1 MTAEIPGGYTL
12 WAKKVFQSPI
22 YKKHPLYFKA
32 FFWLVGNA
40 AFTDGYA
47 FKGRVLKRGQLIT
60 TYANFADALAYCFN
74 RAVIKPSLKE
84 IRIMLSW
91 LESEGMITVE
101 PLIDGTLTNKGRP
114 SDLTRAY
121 VGLLITVLNF
131 DTYQDMNLYR
141 GKDKGRPSSELGQLR
156 KRKEKEINIY
166 SADSEKILSYLNDK
180 TGKRYRNGK
189 HIEARLKDG
198 ASVEDCQRVID
209 AKLQDDYF
217 LANPKYL
224 NPETLFRPGNFDR
237 YLNES
242 ILAKTPARVKEDLFC
257 PRCGRQIFVEND
269 LTPSGCVYCE
279 PREAR
284 A

>member
-12 WAKKVFQSPI
+12 WAKKVFQSPV
-22 YKKHPLYFKA
+22 YKKHPQYFKA

-40 AFTDGYA
+40 AFTDGYV

-60 TYANFADALAYCFN
+60 TYASFADALAYCFN

-156 KRKEKEINIY
+156 KRKEKEKKIY
-166 SADSEKILSYLNDK
+166 TSDSEIPSLEERYSDRDLIIQCFEKISSTRKTNRISDSVKLSILHQWEKYPADQVVAGIRIYLDKDYAAQGKNEKYLLGIIRGNSQQAAANIPGDKVMKK
-180 TGKRYRNGK
+180 TGSMLDQIYQEQG
-189 HIEARLKDG
+189 
-198 ASVEDCQRVID
+198 
-209 AKLQDDYF
+209 F
-217 LANPKYL
+217 
-224 NPETLFRPGNFDR
+224 TL
-237 YLNES
+237 
-242 ILAKTPARVKEDLFC
+242 I
-257 PRCGRQIFVEND
+257 
-269 LTPSGCVYCE
+269 
-279 PREAR
+279 
-284 A
+284 

>member
-12 WAKKVFQSPI
+12 WAKKVFQSPV
-22 YKKHPLYFKA
+22 YKKHPQYFKA

-40 AFTDGYA
+40 AFTDGYV

-60 TYANFADALAYCFN
+60 TYASFADALAYCFN

-156 KRKEKEINIY
+156 KRKEKEKKIY
-166 SADSEKILSYLNDK
+166 TSDSEKILSYLNEK

-198 ASVEDCQRVID
+198 ASVEDCLRVIE

-217 LANPKYL
+217 TANPKYL
-224 NPETLFRPGNFDR
+224 NPETLFRPSNFDK
-237 YLNES
+237 YLNEALPTGEKS
-242 ILAKTPARVKEDLFC
+242 EIPDPLEC
-257 PRCGRQIFVEND
+257 PRCGKQIVVESD
-269 LTPSGCVYCE
+269 LTESGCVYCQ
-279 PREAR
+279 RIEAR